1 MNAEPTLDLA
11 GEMGMGTAQYHENTG
26 ADIAPRDMQVVG
38 TSPSI
43 RSRANIGPAVE
54 ERSSLV
60 APGEVSLLVRS
71 GNQNAPEVDARLPG
85 PYNWRKEGLGLS
97 GFASTVSQFLE
108 NDRIIA
114 IGALI
119 GGFWLVG
126 KMIGGKKKK

>member
-26 ADIAPRDMQVVG
+26 ADIAPRDMRVVG

-60 APGEVSLLVRS
+60 TPGETELLVRS

-85 PYNWRKEGLGLS
+85 PYNWRKEGLGAFDIRSLPW
-97 GFASTVSQFLE
+97 GLIFLGVAGVV
-108 NDRIIA
+108 I
-114 IGALI
+114 
-119 GGFWLVG
+119 VG
-126 KMIGGKKKK
+126 MVRSAR